1 MLRALP
7 ADSLGMEILLYLKM
21 AHANQRLTAKEG
33 CLCQPV
39 EQRAFVFCKG
49 TLLYSAPFP

>member
-21 AHANQRLTAKEG
+21 AHANQRLTAKER